1 VSARISIAV
10 LALGLALA
18 GPAMASDVG
27 YIYGRVEL
35 QTGETY
41 EGELRWGSEEA
52 FWDDIFNAD
61 KVENENLA
69 YFDHS
74 QLERIRARH
83 SSGLNF
89 LGLFDPNLN
98 HMFAA
103 RFGDL
108 KRIEV
113 KGGSDLIAEFRNG
126 RTLRLHGGSNDV
138 GALITVVDPKLGRR
152 EVKWNRIRT
161 IEFEDT
167 PAKLADKL
175 GEPIYGTVKTGR
187 YEFTG
192 RIQWDND
199 ETLSTDELD
208 GETPSG
214 KESIEF
220 GDIAAIRRYR
230 SGALVT
236 MRSGGDRYLRGT
248 NDVNSD
254 NRGIVV
260 IVDGV
265 GSVKIGWQDFD
276 GVTFSPAPESGRA
289 YAEYAKASNLSG
301 TVVAKGGTRIDGRI
315 VFDLDEAWDFEL
327 LQGMNHDTEYLIPF
341 RDIARITRQG
351 LWRSVVE
358 LHNGL
363 SIELE
368 GGQDVSRKN
377 EGLLVFAADREPTYF
392 DWRDVTEI
400 TFR

>member
-35 QTGETY
+35 QTGESY
-41 EGELRWGSEEA
+41 EGELRWGDEEA
-52 FWDDIFNAD
+52 FWDDIFNSD

-69 YFDHS
+69 YFDRG
-74 QLERIRARH
+74 QLERIRSRH
-83 SSGLNF
+83 SSGWNL
-89 LGLFDPNLN
+89 LGVFDPDLN

-108 KRIEV
+108 KRIDV
-113 KGGSDLIAEFRNG
+113 KGGDDLIAEFRNG

-138 GALITVVDPKLGRR
+138 GAVITVLDPKRGRR

-187 YEFTG
+187 YEFAG

-199 ETLSTDELD
+199 ETLTTDELD
-208 GETPSG
+208 GETPHG

-236 MRSGGDRYLRGT
+236 LKSGSDLYLRGT
-248 NDVNSD
+248 NDVNSE

-265 GSVKIGWQDFD
+265 GSVKVGWQDFD
-276 GVTFSPAPESGRA
+276 GVKFSRPAESGRA

-301 TVVAKGGTRIDGRI
+301 TVVARDGRRIDGRI
-315 VFDLDEAWDFEL
+315 VFDLDESWDFEL